1 MPGSPVAIGFNQAL
15 VVAVLGLGVSY
26 HPEAAASIDQMPV
39 WLNRL
44 VAVAILI
51 GLALYVAWVWAKPR
65 EVGRGSWTVVLP
77 GGPLTLLQI
86 AIGII
91 DLGFCALAMYMLV
104 PDEPHVG
111 FVVVAVIF
119 VSATLLGFASHS
131 PGGLGVFD
139 AAMLVGLFQF
149 DREELLAG
157 MLLFRVLYYLVP
169 FFLSVI
175 LLSLREVILG
185 LRAKRVA
192 SALQRLD
199 AAAKP
204 PPAEGSRSPVA

>member
-1 MPGSPVAIGFNQAL
+1 MG
-15 VVAVLGLGVSY
+15 
-26 HPEAAASIDQMPV
+26 
-39 WLNRL
+39 
-44 VAVAILI
+44 
-51 GLALYVAWVWAKPR
+51 
-65 EVGRGSWTVVLP
+65 
-77 GGPLTLLQI
+77 
-86 AIGII
+86 
-91 DLGFCALAMYMLV
+91 
-104 PDEPHVG
+104 
-111 FVVVAVIF
+111 VAVIF
-119 VSATLLGFASHS
+119 VWATLLGFASHS